1 MAHNLEEKDG
11 KYSFAENG
19 KKKRA
24 WHQLGEVFDG
34 EMDIATALKASRA
47 DYTVAAA
54 PVFYNLNGEFK
65 ENPNYKHI
73 YRTDNNHIL
82 GLVTDGYGIVQ
93 NSEAFEFVNNLCAG
107 GDKNTHFIE
116 CAGVLGKGE
125 RVFVTAKFPEQFQIG
140 DIFDDHGEMYAVITT
155 SHDGSGAVCVIMTP
169 VRVVCNNT
177 LQYAMYQNN
186 ISKFSF
192 KHTSGVKDRMKAN
205 ETHAAQVL
213 RCKEATMAAIKAQTE
228 LLAKTQVNTQLI
240 QEVVG
245 NVAFGD
251 KYEVFKIEGIDSDN
265 LSSQSKNMFN
275 GILKSIDSGVGQEI
289 FKEHNGNWLF
299 NGISSFFQN
308 SMTYGSHGEKDN
320 AERKFNNI
328 FGGTVHRK
336 LTAAYQQIVAQKSP
350 KKLKAVAM
358 F

>member
-1 MAHNLEEKDG
+1 MAHLLEERNG
-11 KYSFAENG
+11 EYSFAENG

-24 WHQLGEVFDG
+24 WHELGQVFDG
-34 EMDIATALKASRA
+34 EMDVKTALAASHA
-47 DYTVAAA
+47 DYTVASA
-54 PVFYNLNGEFK
+54 PVYYNIDNKFV
-65 ENPNYKHI
+65 ENKSYKHI
-73 YRTDNNHIL
+73 YRTDTNDIL
-82 GLVTDGYGIVQ
+82 GLVTKGYGIVQ
-93 NSEAFEFVNNLCAG
+93 NAEAFDFVNQLCCG
-107 GDKNTHFIE
+107 GNENTPFIE
-116 CAGVLGKGE
+116 ACGVLGKGE
-125 RVFVTAKFPEQFQIG
+125 RIFVTAKFPEEFQIG
-140 DIFDDHGEMYAVITT
+140 DTFDDHGEMYAVITT
-155 SHDGSGAVCVIMTP
+155 SHDGSGAVTVLMTP

-192 KHTSGVKDRMKAN
+192 KHTSGVKNRMSAN
-205 ETHAAQVL
+205 TKHVAQVL
-213 RCKEATMAAIKAQTE
+213 HCYEATMAAIKAQTE
-228 LLAKTQVNTQLI
+228 LLSKTKVTTKLV

-308 SMTYGSHGEKDN
+308 SMSYGSHGVKDN
-320 AERKFNNI
+320 PERKFDNF

-336 LTAAYQQIVAQKSP
+336 LTAAYANIIGKSKMLKVA
-350 KKLKAVAM
+350 
-358 F
+358 